1 MLGEKIAEQR
11 KKLGLSQEEL
21 AEELNISRSTLA
33 GYEAENKK
41 PSYKVL
47 GRMAEYFGVTTDYLL
62 ELEGE
67 GNTML
72 GNRITELRKACDMS
86 QKELGEKL
94 GVSASAIGMY
104 EQGRR
109 EPSNAMMIAMEKL
122 FGVTVDYLLGVTD
135 TLETG
140 IRNCGNTIKELRTE
154 AGMTQEELGKLLNV
168 QNAAVSK
175 YESGKIPLT
184 GETLLKLSK
193 IFNVSTDYLLGAEER
208 AVMEPEENEPE
219 TGTALKFGNR
229 LRELR
234 VSEGITQLQMAVILD
249 TSKSNISKYEA
260 GTVEPGMETINEI
273 ARFFEVT
280 TDYLFGMETGGNTM
294 IGGKIADLRK
304 ELGLNQE
311 ELAERLNVKQPTVAN
326 WELDRREPD
335 LETVKKI
342 ASLFGV
348 TTDYLLGLAKGGN
361 TMLGKRI
368 NELRRASGMT
378 QEEFGKKLGVIKQTV
393 SSWENDLSEPNHA
406 ATVTIAKLFGVTTD
420 YLLGAEEGGN
430 TMLGKRINE
439 LRKSSGMTQEELG
452 KKLGVVKSTISLW
465 ESDSSEPNHAAT
477 IALAKLFGVTT
488 DYLLGAEG
496 DAMGTE
502 EKINE
507 IAQRVGRNI
516 RSIREQAG
524 LSQRDFAEGFGVSNG
539 AVGMWETGKRQPDL
553 NMLIQIAHFGGT
565 NLDDLVMKDLT
576 PPVPLY
582 VRNMVYLRKKRGYS
596 QGELAT
602 VLGLQGA
609 SSIDLV
615 ESGKCELPVSKLV
628 HLAEFF
634 GVTMDQITRQ
644 DLSQEVSECRQ
655 Q

>member
-1 MLGEKIAEQR
+1 MFGEKILEQR
-11 KKLGLSQEEL
+11 KRKGITQQEL
-21 AEELNISRSTLA
+21 ADALNISRSTLA

-47 GRMAEYFGVTTDYLL
+47 VRMAEYFGVT
-62 ELEGE
+62 
-67 GNTML
+67 
-72 GNRITELRKACDMS
+72 
-86 QKELGEKL
+86 
-94 GVSASAIGMY
+94 
-104 EQGRR
+104 
-109 EPSNAMMIAMEKL
+109 
-122 FGVTVDYLLGVTD
+122 VDYLLRSTD
-135 TLETG
+135 TQDFG
-140 IRNCGNTIKELRTE
+140 ICDSGNTIKELRTE
-154 AGMTQEELGKLLNV
+154 AGMTQEELGMLLNV

-175 YESGKIPLT
+175 YESGKVPLT
-184 GETLLKLSK
+184 GDTLLKLSK
-193 IFNVSTDYLLGAEER
+193 IFNVSTDYLLGAEE
-208 AVMEPEENEPE
+208 
-219 TGTALKFGNR
+219 
-229 LRELR
+229 
-234 VSEGITQLQMAVILD
+234 
-249 TSKSNISKYEA
+249 
-260 GTVEPGMETINEI
+260 
-273 ARFFEVT
+273 
-280 TDYLFGMETGGNTM
+280 GNTM
-294 IGGKIADLRK
+294 IGGKIAELRK
-304 ELGLNQE
+304 EQGLNQK
-311 ELAERLNVKQPTVAN
+311 ELARKIGVSRSALSLYEIN
-326 WELDRREPD
+326 RREPD

-368 NELRRASGMT
+368 NELRRA
-378 QEEFGKKLGVIKQTV
+378 
-393 SSWENDLSEPNHA
+393 
-406 ATVTIAKLFGVTTD
+406 
-420 YLLGAEEGGN
+420 
-430 TMLGKRINE
+430 
-439 LRKSSGMTQEELG
+439 SGMTQEELG

-496 DAMGTE
+496 DTMGTE
-502 EKINE
+502 ETINE
-507 IAQRVGRNI
+507 ITQRVGRNI

-524 LSQRDFAEGFGVSNG
+524 LSQREFAEGFGVSAG
-539 AVGMWETGKRQPDL
+539 AVGMWETGRREPDI

-565 NLDDLVMKDLT
+565 SLDDLVTKDLT

-615 ESGKCELPVSKLV
+615 ESGKCELPVSKLIY
-628 HLAEFF
+628 LAEFF
-634 GVTMDQITRQ
+634 GVTMDQITKQ

>member
-1 MLGEKIAEQR
+1 MFGEKILEQR
-11 KKLGLSQEEL
+11 KRKGITQQEL
-21 AEELNISRSTLA
+21 ADALNISRSTLA

-47 GRMAEYFGVTTDYLL
+47 VRMAEYFGVTTDYLL
-62 ELEGE
+62 ELDVG
-67 GNTML
+67 GNVML
-72 GNRITELRKACDMS
+72 GKRITELRKACDMS

-94 GVSASAIGMY
+94 GLSASAIGMY

-109 EPSNAMMIAMEKL
+109 EPGNAMLIAMENL

-135 TLETG
+135 S
-140 IRNCGNTIKELRTE
+140 TE
-154 AGMTQEELGKLLNV
+154 
-168 QNAAVSK
+168 NAP
-175 YESGKIPLT
+175 ESSVT
-184 GETLLKLSK
+184 
-193 IFNVSTDYLLGAEER
+193 R
-208 AVMEPEENEPE
+208 
-219 TGTALKFGNR
+219 KFGNR
-229 LRELR
+229 LRDLR

-260 GTVEPGMETINEI
+260 GTVEPGMEKINEI
-273 ARFFEVT
+273 ARFFKVT

-294 IGGKIADLRK
+294 IGKRINELRK
-304 ELGLNQE
+304 ELELSQE
-311 ELAERLNVKQPTVAN
+311 ELAKKIGVSRSALSLYEI
-326 WELDRREPD
+326 DRREPD

-342 ASLFGV
+342 AS
-348 TTDYLLGLAKGGN
+348 
-361 TMLGKRI
+361 
-368 NELRRASGMT
+368 
-378 QEEFGKKLGVIKQTV
+378 
-393 SSWENDLSEPNHA
+393 
-406 ATVTIAKLFGVTTD
+406 
-420 YLLGAEEGGN
+420 
-430 TMLGKRINE
+430 
-439 LRKSSGMTQEELG
+439 
-452 KKLGVVKSTISLW
+452 
-465 ESDSSEPNHAAT
+465 
-477 IALAKLFGVTT
+477 LFGVTT

-524 LSQRDFAEGFGVSNG
+524 LSQDEFAEGFSVKQPTVAN
-539 AVGMWETGKRQPDL
+539 WETGKRQPDL
-553 NMLIQIAHFGGT
+553 NILIQIVQFGGT
-565 NLDDLVMKDLT
+565 SLDDLAMKDLT

-582 VRNMVYLRKKRGYS
+582 VRNMVSLRKKCGYS

-634 GVTMDQITRQ
+634 GVTMDQITKQ
-644 DLSQEVSECRQ
+644 DLSQEVSGCRQ

>member
-21 AEELNISRSTLA
+21 AEKLNISQKSISK
-33 GYEAENKK
+33 YELGDRK
-41 PSYKVL
+41 PQYKVL
-47 GRMAEYFGVTTDYLL
+47 ARMAEYFGVTTDYLL
-62 ELEGE
+62 ELEGN
-67 GNTML
+67 GTHML

-109 EPSNAMMIAMEKL
+109 EPNNAMMIAMEKL

-193 IFNVSTDYLLGAEER
+193 IFNVSTDYLLGAEGGNVTELEEK
-208 AVMEPEENEPE
+208 EPESSV
-219 TGTALKFGNR
+219 TRKFGNR

-311 ELAERLNVKQPTVAN
+311 EMAERLNVKQPTVAN

-348 TTDYLLGLAKGGN
+348 TTDYLLG
-361 TMLGKRI
+361 
-368 NELRRASGMT
+368 
-378 QEEFGKKLGVIKQTV
+378 
-393 SSWENDLSEPNHA
+393 
-406 ATVTIAKLFGVTTD
+406 
-420 YLLGAEEGGN
+420 AEKGGN

-496 DAMGTE
+496 DTMGTE

-507 IAQRVGRNI
+507 ITQRVGRNI

-634 GVTMDQITRQ
+634 GVTMDQITKQ

>member
-11 KKLGLSQEEL
+11 KRKGTTQQEL
-21 AEELNISRSTLA
+21 ADALNISRSTLA

-47 GRMAEYFGVTTDYLL
+47 VRIAEYFGVTVDYLL
-62 ELEGE
+62 ELDVG
-67 GNTML
+67 GNVML
-72 GNRITELRKACDMS
+72 GKRIAELRKACDMS

-94 GVSASAIGMY
+94 GLSASAIGMY

-109 EPSNAMMIAMEKL
+109 EPGNAMLIAMENL

-135 TLETG
+135 S
-140 IRNCGNTIKELRTE
+140 TE
-154 AGMTQEELGKLLNV
+154 
-168 QNAAVSK
+168 NAP
-175 YESGKIPLT
+175 ES
-184 GETLLKLSK
+184 S
-193 IFNVSTDYLLGAEER
+193 VAR
-208 AVMEPEENEPE
+208 
-219 TGTALKFGNR
+219 KFGNR
-229 LRELR
+229 LRDLR

-260 GTVEPGMETINEI
+260 GTVEPGMEKINEI
-273 ARFFEVT
+273 ARFFKVT

-294 IGGKIADLRK
+294 
-304 ELGLNQE
+304 
-311 ELAERLNVKQPTVAN
+311 
-326 WELDRREPD
+326 
-335 LETVKKI
+335 
-342 ASLFGV
+342 
-348 TTDYLLGLAKGGN
+348 
-361 TMLGKRI
+361 LGKRI
-368 NELRRASGMT
+368 NELRKSSGMT

-406 ATVTIAKLFGVTTD
+406 ATIA
-420 YLLGAEEGGN
+420 
-430 TMLGKRINE
+430 I
-439 LRKSSGMTQEELG
+439 
-452 KKLGVVKSTISLW
+452 
-465 ESDSSEPNHAAT
+465 
-477 IALAKLFGVTT
+477 AKLFGVTT

-496 DAMGTE
+496 DTMGTE
-502 EKINE
+502 ETINE
-507 IAQRVGRNI
+507 ITQRVGRNI

-524 LSQRDFAEGFGVSNG
+524 LSQREFAEGFGVSAG
-539 AVGMWETGKRQPDL
+539 AVGMWETGRREPDI

-565 NLDDLVMKDLT
+565 NLDDLVMKELT

-634 GVTMDQITRQ
+634 GVTMDQITKK
-644 DLSQEVSECRQ
+644 DLSQEVSGCRQ

>member
-21 AEELNISRSTLA
+21 AEKLNISQKSISK
-33 GYEAENKK
+33 YELGDRK
-41 PSYKVL
+41 PQYKVL
-47 GRMAEYFGVTTDYLL
+47 ARMAEYFGVTTDYLL
-62 ELEGE
+62 ELDGG
-67 GNTML
+67 GNTVL
-72 GNRITELRKACDMS
+72 GERIAELRKVCDMS

-109 EPSNAMMIAMEKL
+109 EPSNAMLIAMEKL

-135 TLETG
+135 S
-140 IRNCGNTIKELRTE
+140 
-154 AGMTQEELGKLLNV
+154 A
-168 QNAAVSK
+168 
-175 YESGKIPLT
+175 
-184 GETLLKLSK
+184 
-193 IFNVSTDYLLGAEER
+193 
-208 AVMEPEENEPE
+208 ENEPE
-219 TGTALKFGNR
+219 SSVTRKFGNR

-260 GTVEPGMETINEI
+260 GTVEPGMDTINTI
-273 ARFFEVT
+273 ARFFKVT
-280 TDYLFGMETGGNTM
+280 TDYLFGLETGGNTM
-294 IGGKIADLRK
+294 IGGKIAELRK
-304 ELGLNQE
+304 ELELSQE
-311 ELAERLNVKQPTVAN
+311 EMAKKIGISRSALSLYEI
-326 WELDRREPD
+326 DRREPD

-348 TTDYLLGLAKGGN
+348 TTDYLLGLVKGGN

-368 NELRRASGMT
+368 NELRRA
-378 QEEFGKKLGVIKQTV
+378 
-393 SSWENDLSEPNHA
+393 
-406 ATVTIAKLFGVTTD
+406 
-420 YLLGAEEGGN
+420 
-430 TMLGKRINE
+430 
-439 LRKSSGMTQEELG
+439 SGMTQEELG

-488 DYLLGAEG
+488 DYLLGVEG
-496 DAMGTE
+496 DTMGTE
-502 EKINE
+502 EKTNE
-507 IAQRVGRNI
+507 ITQRVGRNI
-516 RSIREQAG
+516 RSIREQDG
-524 LSQRDFAEGFGVSNG
+524 LSQDEFAEGFGVKQPTVAN
-539 AVGMWETGKRQPDL
+539 WEIGKRQPDL
-553 NMLIQIAHFGGT
+553 NMLIQIAQFGGT
-565 NLDDLVMKDLT
+565 SLDDLVTKDLT

-609 SSIDLV
+609 NSIDLV

-634 GVTMDQITRQ
+634 GVTLDQIIRQ
-644 DLSQEVSECRQ
+644 DLSQEVSGCRQ